1 MFPPDFQPLLE
12 RENTSTEPQFI
23 GDSFCIAT
31 AKYVGTTL
39 TLEFQEGQIY
49 AYYNVH
55 RFVWYNLQR
64 TISKGEYFN
73 RNIRPRGYSFSRL
86 R

>member
-1 MFPPDFQPLLE
+1 MFPPDFEKQLTT
-12 RENTSTEPQFI
+12 ENTSDEPQFI

-31 AKYVGTTL
+31 AKYVGSTL

-49 AYYNVH
+49 EYYNVH

-64 TISKGEYFN
+64 TVSKGEFFN
-73 RNIRPRGYSFSRL
+73 KNIRNRGYSFSRL